1 MTNKEVAIIGGTFDP
16 VHIGHI
22 DMVKYLSK
30 DSAIDEIWV
39 LPSYNSP
46 HKNVDTI
53 SSYNNRI
60 EMLKLAFNEINK
72 VYISRYEE
80 EYAKDNPGTK
90 TYTYEILNKLKK
102 IHKDCNFHFVV
113 GFDSIKDIKT
123 WHRYLELIR
132 DYEFYIFDR
141 DDNEFKTIDQKKF
154 YLDNLGKHQGI
165 NFKYKLY
172 DYRITNIS
180 STSIRI
186 MLKNRD
192 EFKSVLKLFLDNKV
206 LKYIE
211 EKNLYG

>member
-22 DMVKYLSK
+22 DMVKYLDK
-30 DSAIDEIWV
+30 NIDIDEIWV

-53 SSYNNRI
+53 SSYSHRI
-60 EMLKLAFNEINK
+60 EMLKLAFNDINK

-90 TYTYEILNKLKK
+90 TYTYEILNELKK

-165 NFKYKLY
+165 NFKYKLF
-172 DYRITNIS
+172 DYNITNIS
-180 STSIRI
+180 STSIRK

-192 EFKSVLKLFLDNKV
+192 EFKSVLKLFLDYKV

-211 EKNLYG
+211 ENNLYG